1 VRAAPARDMILA
13 MRRAIALAL
22 VLLAALASAT
32 WAQTTV
38 RVRGAIVELAGQIL
52 TVKARDG
59 STVPVRLADNYAL
72 MEVTRAKLTD
82 VKVGD
87 YVGAAAV
94 RQADGTFRA
103 QEVLIFPL
111 FARGSR
117 EGHFPWDLTPDSTM
131 TNATVAGIATQ
142 GSGRTLTLKHKGGE
156 VLVVVPASAPVV
168 TFGIGHVDQL
178 KPGAHIF
185 MEATRL
191 PDGTITTTSVLVG
204 RGGLVPPM

>member
-1 VRAAPARDMILA
+1 MISA

-22 VLLAALASAT
+22 VLLAALASSA

-103 QEVLIFPL
+103 QEVLIFPF

-131 TNATVAGIATQ
+131 TNATVAGITTQ

-156 VLVVVPASAPVV
+156 VVVVVPAAAPVV
-168 TFGIGHVDQL
+168 TFGIGHVEQL
-178 KPGAHIF
+178 KPGARIF
-185 MEATRL
+185 IEATRL
-191 PDGTITTTSVLVG
+191 PDGTVTTTSVLVG
-204 RGGLVPPM
+204 REGLVPPM

>member
-1 VRAAPARDMILA
+1 MRAAAARDMISA
-13 MRRAIALAL
+13 MRRGFALAL
-22 VLLAALASAT
+22 VLVAALASAA

-38 RVRGAIVELAGQIL
+38 RVRGAIIELAGQIL
-52 TVKARDG
+52 TVKVRDG

-103 QEVLIFPL
+103 QEVLIFPF

-131 TNATVAGIATQ
+131 TNATVAGITTQ

-156 VLVVVPASAPVV
+156 VVAAAAPVV
-168 TFGIGHVDQL
+168 TFGIGHVEQL

-185 MEATRL
+185 IEATRR
-191 PDGTITTTSVLVG
+191 PDGTVTTTSVLVG
-204 RGGLVPPM
+204 REGLVPPM

>member
-1 VRAAPARDMILA
+1 VRAAAARDMISA
-13 MRRAIALAL
+13 MRRALVLTL
-22 VLLAALASAT
+22 VLLGALAGAAS
-32 WAQTTV
+32 AQTTV

-103 QEVLIFPL
+103 QEVLIFPF

-117 EGHFPWDLTPDSTM
+117 EGHFPWDLTRDSTM
-131 TNATVAGIATQ
+131 TNATVAGITTQ

-156 VLVVVPASAPVV
+156 VVVVVPAAAPVV

-204 RGGLVPPM
+204 REGLVPPM

>member
-1 VRAAPARDMILA
+1 MRAAAARDMISA
-13 MRRAIALAL
+13 MRRGFALAL
-22 VLLAALASAT
+22 VLVAALASAA

-38 RVRGAIVELAGQIL
+38 RVRGAIIELAGQIL
-52 TVKARDG
+52 TVKVRDG

-103 QEVLIFPL
+103 QEVLIFPF

-131 TNATVAGIATQ
+131 TNATVAGITTQ

-156 VLVVVPASAPVV
+156 VVVVVPAAAPVV
-168 TFGIGHVDQL
+168 TFGIGHVEQL

-185 MEATRL
+185 IEATRR
-191 PDGTITTTSVLVG
+191 PDGTVTTTSVLVG
-204 RGGLVPPM
+204 REGLVPPM

>member
-1 VRAAPARDMILA
+1 VRAAAARDMISA

-22 VLLAALASAT
+22 VLLAALASAA

-117 EGHFPWDLTPDSTM
+117 EGHFPWDLTRDSTM
-131 TNATVAGIATQ
+131 TNATVAGITTQ

-156 VLVVVPASAPVV
+156 VVVVVPAAAPVV

-185 MEATRL
+185 IEATRL

-204 RGGLVPPM
+204 REGLVPPM

>member
-1 VRAAPARDMILA
+1 MISA
-13 MRRAIALAL
+13 MRRGFALAL
-22 VLLAALASAT
+22 VLVAALASAA

-38 RVRGAIVELAGQIL
+38 RVRGAIIELAGQIL

-103 QEVLIFPL
+103 QEVLIFPF

-131 TNATVAGIATQ
+131 TNATVAGITTQ

-156 VLVVVPASAPVV
+156 VVVVVPAAAPVV
-168 TFGIGHVDQL
+168 TFGIGHVEQL

-185 MEATRL
+185 IEATRL
-191 PDGTITTTSVLVG
+191 PDGTVTTTSVLVG
-204 RGGLVPPM
+204 REGLVPPM

>member
-1 VRAAPARDMILA
+1 MRAAAARDMISA

-22 VLLAALASAT
+22 VMVAALASAA

-82 VKVGD
+82 IKVGD

-94 RQADGTFRA
+94 RHADGTFRA
-103 QEVLIFPL
+103 QEVLIFPF

-117 EGHFPWDLTPDSTM
+117 EGHFPWDLTRDSTM
-131 TNATVAGIATQ
+131 TNATVAGITTQ

-156 VLVVVPASAPVV
+156 VVVVVPATTPVV

-178 KPGAHIF
+178 QPGAHIF
-185 MEATRL
+185 IEATRL
-191 PDGTITTTSVLVG
+191 PDGTVTTTHVLVG
-204 RGGLVPPM
+204 REGLVPPM